1 MEGLLEVIASLVEGI
16 GSFLELGRWLGPK
29 EAEKVVMAA
38 DSLPC
43 AQSNVRAKESR
54 NRSSVSSLQ

>member
-29 EAEKVVMAA
+29 EAEKVVTAA
-38 DSLPC
+38 DSLPY
-43 AQSNVRAKESR
+43 AQSNVWAKESC

>member
-1 MEGLLEVIASLVEGI
+1 MEGLLEVIASPVEGI

-29 EAEKVVMAA
+29 EAERVATAA
-38 DSLPC
+38 DSLPY